1 MIIPLKLVDGD
12 NSDLGASA
20 NYEGSFEADAH
31 VHDEI
36 LVTNVATRSTDGI
49 IPVLIMNLGDVQLH
63 LDSPMG

>member
-1 MIIPLKLVDGD
+1 M
-12 NSDLGASA
+12 
-20 NYEGSFEADAH
+20 
-31 VHDEI
+31 HDEI